1 MGFSV
6 QIVETVDVI
15 GGDYLW
21 QVSGLCS
28 PGHNGNL
35 QGISLFS
42 LLGLPTRPQW
52 QPPGYLY

>member
-1 MGFSV
+1 MGFTL

-21 QVSGLCS
+21 QVCRLCLSGD
-28 PGHNGNL
+28 NGNM

-42 LLGLPTRPQW
+42 LLGLPGSRR
-52 QPPGYLY
+52 